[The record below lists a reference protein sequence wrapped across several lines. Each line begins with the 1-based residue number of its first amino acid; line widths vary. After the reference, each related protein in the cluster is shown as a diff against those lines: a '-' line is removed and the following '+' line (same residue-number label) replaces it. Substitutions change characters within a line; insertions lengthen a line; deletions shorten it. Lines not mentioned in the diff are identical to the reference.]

1 MLDASGLGV
10 LMAGEVF
17 FVGKKELLL
26 LPFCSCCFVRWIDEK
41 AIGDCRRI

>member
-17 FVGKKELLL
+17 CVGKKELLL
-26 LPFCSCCFVRWIDEK
+26 LPLCSWLLYGI
-41 AIGDCRRI
+41 AG